1 MSQVRNYVPDFNTLT
16 ALTTSTLTSFVV
28 LGYQELTSTSTY
40 TISTSG
46 NVTFLTN
53 LAATATNFDS
63 GVFVTVSSTV
73 DPSNFIQGYI
83 IIFGGLGGHQM
94 SVGIS
99 NSGGSGTYSSWKIS
113 GQVAYQLS
121 LQQFTDIVNANR
133 PQVIFDMDGGT
144 PSSIYGGIDPIDAGS
159 I

>member
-1 MSQVRNYVPDFNTLT
+1 MSQVRNYVPDFNTLN

-28 LGYQELTSTSTY
+28 LGYQGLISTSTY

-53 LAATATNFDS
+53 LAATATNFDN

-83 IIFGGLGGHQM
+83 TSFGGHRI

-121 LQQFTDIVNANR
+121 LQQFKDLVNANR
-133 PQVIFDMDGGT
+133 PQVIFDMDGGS
-144 PSSIYGGIDPIDAGS
+144 PSSTYGGIDPIDAGS